1 MYNNPAYRSQL
12 NQQEKLLGAMVCG
25 GSEEDYLATLRGAR
39 LATLLWGSA
48 KFLLPA
54 KVAPPG
60 NPLNPPPGTPKG
72 GHKCT
77 VCKND
82 FHGDPTRCRER
93 CHTCKGNPPPSSS
106 DTLGHV
112 IDFLPFVPQ
121 HVLLCFG
128 STPAV
133 KRGVAVYPY
142 HGPARNWTRWKC
154 EGKTSVTSSH
164 RFDVSFSSNHRPT
177 DHTGSQ

>member
-154 EGKTSVTSSH
+154 EG
-164 RFDVSFSSNHRPT
+164 
-177 DHTGSQ
+177 